1 MSSNKRLDDTVQQIF
16 NAIKANNINA
26 LEALLL
32 KVDWQPNKKWP
43 LSFGDYLQKDEM
55 IVKNYYAKSYNLL
68 SIAVAC
74 YNLPVI
80 EWALSKGEEQCLG
93 ELFSSAD
100 NPSMFYALMQC
111 IDKAPNNTVCPLP
124 LLLSLLDNFILS
136 TPNAEHVNKTVE
148 VAVIHEINEVIDA
161 LRVYIPS
168 FAINNIEQWSIDG
181 ILAGQLKYSDFDY
194 AAIAKVAT
202 QYVDHIFSEAR
213 LDDHYLEQFVVPFL
227 THHVGE
233 YPTPTNVSQYVDL
246 RTCDPQT
253 VIALFDQ
260 KITSTVDPFFYG
272 YRIPQ
277 HDPEKM
283 ALLFERAT
291 TAISQPRFIEN
302 LIKYKDDDNLLVA
315 MTSNQLR
322 YSLSDYNMA
331 ISTIFRETFRY
342 NAEAFAVLIR
352 IAKIISP
359 LFPEVEEYLDTS
371 TYNNWQITP
380 DNRDKMAQLDWSVLS
395 TYFKAPTLPQLKM
408 ALPLKEQIRS
418 IMNTALL
425 PLWPLLVIAL
435 IKEKGVETIGA
446 QMQKKE
452 WLAAFL
458 LCVSPMEALPYLP
471 KRAQKRVLV
480 NLA

>member
-1 MSSNKRLDDTVQQIF
+1 MLSNKQRDDTLEQIF
-16 NAIKANNINA
+16 NAIKANDINA

-32 KVDWQPNKKWP
+32 KIDWQPNKIWS

-55 IVKNYYAKSYNLL
+55 FIENYYVRNYNLL

-80 EWALSKGEEQCLG
+80 EWVLSKGEEQCLG
-93 ELFSSAD
+93 ELFSYAD
-100 NPSMFYALMQC
+100 NPSLFYALIQC
-111 IDKAPNNTVCPLP
+111 IGKAPNNTVCPLP

-136 TPNAEHVNKTVE
+136 NPNAEHINKTVE
-148 VAVIHEINEVIDA
+148 VLVTHEMNDVIDA

-168 FAINNIEQWSIDG
+168 FAIDNIEQWSVDG
-181 ILAGQLKYSDFDY
+181 TLAGRLKYSDFDY

-213 LDDHYLEQFVVPFL
+213 LDNHYLEQFVVPFL

-246 RTCDPQT
+246 QTCDPLT

-260 KITSTVDPFFYG
+260 RITSTVDPFFYG
-272 YRIPQ
+272 YRIPKYN
-277 HDPEKM
+277 PEKM

-291 TAISQPRFIEN
+291 TAIPQHQFIEN
-302 LIKYKDDDNLLVA
+302 LIKYKDDENVLVA
-315 MTSNQLR
+315 MTSNQIR
-322 YSLSDYNMA
+322 YSLSDYSMA
-331 ISTIFRETFRY
+331 ISAIVREAFRY
-342 NAEAFAVLIR
+342 KAEAFAVLMR
-352 IAKIISP
+352 IAKTISP
-359 LFPEVEEYLDTS
+359 LFPEMEEYLDIS

-408 ALPLKEQIRS
+408 ALSVKEQIRS
-418 IMNTALL
+418 IMDTALL
-425 PLWPLLVIAL
+425 PLWPLLIIAL

-446 QMQKKE
+446 QMQRKE
-452 WLAAFL
+452 WLTAFL

-471 KRAQKRVLV
+471 KRAQKRILV